1 MRSINEREALLRDES
16 ARFALA
22 EPQQA
27 SCPRCLSS
35 AASGTTLACVSLLIS
50 AAAEFQ
56 FVLIAALEG
65 ARGCALKDVL
75 QYRLAAVAEVV
86 GLPFLY

>member
-1 MRSINEREALLRDES
+1 
-16 ARFALA
+16 
-22 EPQQA
+22 
-27 SCPRCLSS
+27 
-35 AASGTTLACVSLLIS
+35 LLIS